1 MYKIYVEEC
10 KNVDIKSLVFRKGDL
25 VAQQFIKGITIS
37 HDVFV
42 TFLVIFP
49 LLPFLKVV
57 VFLQLK

>member
-42 TFLVIFP
+42 TFFW
-49 LLPFLKVV
+49 
-57 VFLQLK
+57 